1 MSDLQCPARI
11 LLARHAQ
18 AAYAVPGV
26 LTDAGGWL
34 TDVGR
39 GQARALAVSLR
50 GERVCAAYTSPQ
62 TRAQRTGEIAAGVLG
77 VPSAVVPGLQEFAVG
92 SLGGSPGRNPIVLEV
107 FSRWDAGDLTARC
120 PGGESG
126 EEVVARMAQALG
138 TIADRHRGE
147 TVLVVSHGGAMR
159 LAVST
164 LATNVRFRDLI
175 RWSPA
180 NAEVLALDIDSDG
193 WRVVSEQAGLEIIDP
208 A

>member
-1 MSDLQCPARI
+1 MPRADPPRAARSSGVCV
-11 LLARHAQ
+11 R
-18 AAYAVPGV
+18 GV

-39 GQARALAVSLR
+39 AQARALGVSLR
-50 GERVCAAYTSPQ
+50 GERVCTAYTSRQ

-77 VPSAVVPGLQEFAVG
+77 VPSAVVPGLQEFGVG
-92 SLGGSPGRNPIVLEV
+92 SLGGSPGRNPVVLEV

-126 EEVVARMAQALG
+126 EEVVARMAQAL
-138 TIADRHRGE
+138 
-147 TVLVVSHGGAMR
+147 AMR

-164 LATNVRFRDLI
+164 LATNVRFRELI
-175 RWSPA
+175 RWRPA
-180 NAEVLALDIDSDG
+180 NAEVIALDIDSDG
-193 WRVVSEQAGLEIIDP
+193 WRVVSEQAGLEIVDP